1 MTILAL
7 SALFALLLW
16 WGSTGIVLYLDR
28 RPERTHG
35 RSLGGATL
43 LAVLAVALLV
53 ATRGLETPIGACI
66 AFACALAVW
75 GWHELAFLIG
85 RITGPRRQACPAG
98 CGGPRHLR
106 HAVEAIL
113 HHELALAAT
122 LALLVLLS
130 IGAANRVGAET
141 FALLWIM
148 RISAKLNL
156 FLGVRNPGT
165 ELLPGPLAYLGS
177 FFGRRAWNPLLPVSL
192 LAIAALAA
200 ALAVAA
206 LTAPGAFLATARGLL
221 AALALLA
228 LLEHLFLVLPWSVG
242 RLWGWDRTPGLP
254 AAVPA
259 VAAPRALESER

>member
-165 ELLPGPLAYLGS
+165 ELLPGPLAYL
-177 FFGRRAWNPLLPVSL
+177 AL